1 VRKTAAVGLLGL
13 VVLSSSWLRLER
25 EPLGALFVWGAVI
38 GILPALLPRRS
49 WRLAAL
55 PVAALVGVRYALGT
69 ASPGA
74 AWDRATDGFYLYYDV
89 ALPFDPANQPKMHSL
104 VVLAVVFFTLA
115 FSLAVAERRALL
127 AAGILVAGAAW
138 PATLLTSSNTL
149 GRGALILGAAL
160 VVLAA
165 LSPSG
170 GYRQAAVVGGVVIA
184 AAIGIAT
191 VPAVAKGAFLGWE
204 KWEPT
209 RAEVPVSVRY
219 VWDSNYATLVWP
231 AKRTKVLTIE
241 APPISRYWRATTLD
255 VFNGDYWLES
265 TLEVQPDPVN
275 DPLMPAISRQ
285 PSRQLEAKVR
295 VEALEDNR
303 LIGATMP
310 VRYDTD
316 FDTVLYQPNGTAY
329 VPGAVPRGSEY
340 TAWSYAARPSP
351 ARLAQSRPIYPA
363 ALERYLV
370 VQTRT
375 STPPT
380 PTFDTPAR
388 KAAMDKIFRDNPG
401 LKSYRPLY
409 DRALAVAGDAPS
421 PYAAVIALE
430 TSFRDGQSY
439 AYDQDPPHR
448 AGVPPL
454 VEFVT
459 QTHRG
464 YCQHFAGAMALM
476 LRYLGIPARIGAGF
490 TSGSYD
496 PAKRRWTVV
505 DRDAH
510 TWVEVWFRG
519 FGWVPFDPTPGRG
532 TLDGSYSAASLNFDA
547 TVVSAAIAAGL
558 GGIDAADFKL
568 DAGSF
573 ERGSGPPR
581 DTPGRDLP
589 GDVSGTSDRGTQ
601 GSLLK
606 LLFLAAVALA
616 AGIALLK
623 LALRRAR
630 FLTRDPRKVARAV
643 RRELADFLAD
653 QRLDVPESATIEEL
667 GEVLRT
673 QAAVDPAPFVAAVN
687 TARYG
692 QPEDAAEAA
701 RRARRELRR
710 VEKALRGR
718 LSAWDRARGL
728 VSVRSLG
735 FT

>member
-1 VRKTAAVGLLGL
+1 MFT
-13 VVLSSSWLRLER
+13 SSWLRLEL
-25 EPLGALFVWGAVI
+25 ESPGGVLVWGAAV
-38 GILPALLPRRS
+38 GVLPALLPRRR
-49 WRLAAL
+49 WRFAAV
-55 PVAALVGVRYALGT
+55 PVAALVGIRVALGSV
-69 ASPGA
+69 SPGA
-74 AWDRATDGFYLYYDV
+74 AWDRAVDGFYRYYDV
-89 ALPFDPANQPKMHSL
+89 ALPFHAATQPKMHAL
-104 VVLAVVFFTLA
+104 VVLAVLFFTLA

-138 PATLLTSSNTL
+138 PATLLTSTNTL
-149 GRGALILGAAL
+149 GGGAIILGAAL
-160 VVLAA
+160 VVIAA
-165 LSPSG
+165 LSPRG
-170 GYRQAAVVGGVVIA
+170 GYRQAALAGGVVVA

-209 RAEVPVSVRY
+209 RADVPVSVRY
-219 VWDSNYATLVWP
+219 VWDSNYAALVWP

-265 TLEVQPDPVN
+265 TLAVQPEPVV
-275 DPLMPAISRQ
+275 DPLMPAVARQ
-285 PSRQLEAKVR
+285 PSRQLRAKVK
-295 VEALEDNR
+295 VEALQDNR
-303 LIGATMP
+303 LVAASLP
-310 VRYDTD
+310 VRYETD

-329 VPGAVPRGSEY
+329 VPGGVPRGSEY
-340 TAWSYAARPSP
+340 TSWSYAARPSP
-351 ARLAQSRPIYPA
+351 TRLAQSRPVYPA
-363 ALERYLV
+363 GLDRYLV
-370 VQTRT
+370 VQSRT
-375 STPPT
+375 FTPPT
-380 PTFDTPAR
+380 PAFGRPAR
-388 KAAMDKIFRDNPG
+388 GAAMDKIFRDNPG
-401 LKSYRPLY
+401 LKAYRPLY
-409 DRALAVAGDAPS
+409 ERALAVAGRAPS

-430 TSFRDGQSY
+430 TSFRDGQNY
-439 AYDQDPPHR
+439 AYDQSPRTRGDM
-448 AGVPPL
+448 PPL

-459 QTHRG
+459 RTHRG

-476 LRYLGIPARIGAGF
+476 LRYLGIPARVAAGF
-490 TSGSYD
+490 TSGTYD
-496 PAKRRWTVV
+496 PEKRRWTVV

-558 GGIDAADFKL
+558 GGLDAADFKL
-568 DAGSF
+568 DSGSF
-573 ERGSGPPR
+573 ERGSGPAR
-581 DTPGRDLP
+581 DTPGRDVP
-589 GDVSGTSDRGTQ
+589 GDVGGQSDRSQ

-606 LLFLAAVALA
+606 LLFLAALGLA
-616 AGIALLK
+616 GGIAVLK
-623 LALRRAR
+623 LGLRRAR
-630 FLTRDPRKVARAV
+630 FLTRNPRKVAAAV

-653 QRLDVPESATIEEL
+653 QRLDVPESATLEEL

-692 QPEDAAEAA
+692 PPDDAAEAA
-701 RRARRELRR
+701 RHARRELRR
-710 VEKALRGR
+710 IERALRSR

-735 FT
+735 LT